1 MASAGAGSAGV
12 EAYRL
17 RSYPTPRK
25 GVDSAPIGHNWTI
38 CQAARATSAAPTY
51 FSPLE
56 IESQLFQDAGAS
68 GFNNPTLEAL
78 QEAELRWPPSKHEY
92 VIISL
97 GTGLASLLTDSEDTF
112 VVNSG
117 HDNRLTRV
125 VEKLRHKL
133 HNIGTTKD
141 RLERLAKQLVRVAT
155 DSERADVDASKRFAK
170 W

>member
-38 CQAARATSAAPTY
+38 CQAARATSAAPPY

-56 IESQLFQDAGAS
+56 IESQLFQYAGAS
-68 GFNNPTLEAL
+68 GFNNPTLEGL

-92 VIISL
+92 VVISL

-117 HDNRLTRV
+117 NGNN
-125 VEKLRHKL
+125 
-133 HNIGTTKD
+133 NIGTTKV
-141 RLERLAKQLVRVAT
+141 RLEHLTKQLVRVAT
-155 DSERADVDASKRFAK
+155 DSERADVDALKSFAK

>member
-1 MASAGAGSAGV
+1 MN
-12 EAYRL
+12 
-17 RSYPTPRK
+17 
-25 GVDSAPIGHNWTI
+25 SAPIGHNWTI

-97 GTGLASLLTDSEDTF
+97 GTGLGSLLTDSEDTF

-117 HDNRLTRV
+117 DNNRLTRV

-141 RLERLAKQLVRVAT
+141 RLEHLAKQLVRVAT